1 MKTKL
6 KLGILGLSLS
16 LGAISLVTSTVLSS
30 CQSQESSAVSK
41 QPINQEVSQTFN
53 DFLIQN
59 HGRWA
64 GNISKYGVD
73 NLKSLKYTDSKGN
86 EATAYIGVN
95 DGVKPLYDLQTK
107 IDPNVHNY
115 GSHHSYLYIINK
127 LISMGLV
134 NHSGAAITYPAAATV
149 TFDDTNKQFSVTL
162 DSNTTQYAKKEDTT
176 NPGTM
181 IDDENII
188 ISKNADNSVLND
200 GVVVQPFL
208 WNGRDRANNVLN
220 TYNNEGQN
228 IIVTVTPNNNATND
242 FYIVAHYDST
252 ASGKNKASW
261 GATDNATGVSVALQ
275 IINYFKDNKEKL
287 SKTRLHV
294 IFSDAEEVGVN
305 GTKAFVSQYLLNNG
319 PLDPK
324 NAIGMINMDTI
335 AGGDYIYAHSPN
347 TNPDLDYNGTG
358 NTSTI
363 IRDQLNALSRIRSE
377 NYNDPNLE
385 LIIHPQVDPTEYRA
399 GETGDWSD
407 HMPFYKYANIPVAYM
422 ESTNFQIRAN
432 SGKYDGYSQ
441 TTNLNAY
448 ILNDG
453 TTLAQKSEQLKKTNI
468 NGSDLVVYDLP
479 NYDGSMDAY
488 NDYEVTGN
496 IWHYDIDT
504 LDWVQKY
511 IGDSLYQ
518 QLTTMFESLK
528 LFLQTSIK

>member
-1 MKTKL
+1 MKSKF

-30 CQSQESSAVSK
+30 CQSQETSSVSK

-53 DFLIQN
+53 DFLTKN
-59 HGRWA
+59 HGRWT
-64 GNISKYGVD
+64 GNISKYGTE
-73 NLKSLKYTDSKGN
+73 NLKPLQYVDSDGN
-86 EATAYIGVN
+86 EATTYIGVN
-95 DGVKPLYDLQTK
+95 DGAQPLYDLSTK
-107 IDPNVHNY
+107 IDLNTHNY
-115 GSHHSYLYIINK
+115 GSYHSYLYLIDK
-127 LISMGLV
+127 LTSMGLV
-134 NHSGAAITYPAAATV
+134 NHSGSSITYPNPASV
-149 TFDDTNKQFSVTL
+149 TFDNSSNQFTVNL
-162 DSNTTQYAKKEDTT
+162 GADTQYAKQLDADGKEEDNT
-176 NPGTM
+176 NV
-181 IDDENII
+181 II
-188 ISKNADNSVLND
+188 NKTSDNSILND
-200 GVVVQPFL
+200 GIVVQPFL
-208 WNGRDRANNVLN
+208 WNGRDRANGVYN

-228 IIVTVTPNNNATND
+228 IIVTITPESNATSD

-261 GATDNATGVSVALQ
+261 GATDNATGVAVALQ
-275 IINYFKDNKEKL
+275 VINYFKQNKGQL
-287 SKTRLHV
+287 SKTRLHI

-305 GTKAFVSQYLLNNG
+305 GTKAFVSQYLMGTN
-319 PLDPK
+319 PTLDPK
-324 NAIGMINMDTI
+324 NAVGMINMDTI
-335 AGGDYIYAHSPN
+335 AGGDYIYAHSPS
-347 TNPDLDYNGTG
+347 TNPALDYNGVG
-358 NTSTI
+358 NVSKI
-363 IRDQLNALSRIRSE
+363 IRDQLIALSRIRSE
-377 NYNDPNLE
+377 NYNDQNLE

-422 ESTNFQIRAN
+422 ESTNFQVRSN

-448 ILNDG
+448 ILKDG
-453 TTLAQKSEQLKKTNI
+453 TTLAEKAEQLKKTNI

-479 NYDGSMDAY
+479 NYVDMSTYDE
-488 NDYEVTGN
+488 YEVTGN

-528 LFLQTSIK
+528 LFLQTSIN